1 MKLRTYAATVP
12 LATVL
17 VFGIGWSQQQP
28 VGQSTA
34 EAPSKGAKVTAKE
47 KHLNGS
53 LVDIGCMVTTLR
65 QVSKASPQTG
75 AGPGVAHF
83 MGAGVAAA
91 QAGPGQVSPGGPGP
105 GTMQGPMQRN
115 PDTGVPP
122 DNPAS
127 TNPDP
132 QQAQLEQAMKVD
144 KAANE
149 CVASPQAQN
158 LGLAMSGGQ
167 LVQFDQNGNAKAK
180 DALKTVDVEP
190 GKKIKAKVT
199 GTMED
204 KNTVNVASIE
214 IKGKRGTGKNANPGS

>member
-1 MKLRTYAATVP
+1 MKLKTHIATVP

-28 VGQSTA
+28 GSQGAA
-34 EAPSKGAKVTAKE
+34 EASSKGAKVTAKE

-65 QVSKASPQTG
+65 EVSKASPQTG
-75 AGPGVAHF
+75 AGSDVAHF
-83 MGAGVAAA
+83 MGGGLAAA
-91 QAGPGQVSPGGPGP
+91 QAGPGQVSPGGP

-122 DNPAS
+122 ENPTS

-158 LGLAMSGGQ
+158 LGLAMAGGQ
-167 LVQFDQNGNAKAK
+167 VVQFDQNGNAKAK
-180 DALKTVDVEP
+180 EALKTADVEP

-204 KNTVNVASIE
+204 KNTLNVASIE
-214 IKGKRGTGKNANPGS
+214 IKEKRSSGKTANPGS